1 MISQKDRTTIRELA
15 KKWMELASLPVMQQ
29 RKRLWKAVHDLKA
42 ERPVILFEAAW
53 VDGFVSTKEL
63 VCEDPVLRAVEQQ
76 MRATLR
82 QAEELDDDLVVE
94 PYYRIPWRI
103 NYSDYGVPV
112 EINSAMHQEETA
124 LAYSFSFP
132 IATPEDIDK
141 LKKRTLAVDR
151 AATQKVKE
159 TLEDVMG
166 DILPVRVG
174 NIDTFA
180 HEFELDE
187 NADSGFSGI
196 FFFGL
201 TWQVYRFLGNDRL
214 LFWPYDEPDAL
225 HRLMQYM
232 LDDRIAMF
240 EYLEQQG
247 VLDAN
252 TDSQMAGPR
261 AYGYVSDLPEVNGK
275 QSYGLKD
282 LWGWAESQEAAPISP
297 AMYKEFVLPYLAE
310 LSKKFGLVYYGC
322 CERVDDRLEMI
333 IEAIP
338 NLRSVSV
345 SGWTDLNKAAEMLGD
360 KYVYSRKPTPAYIS
374 SPNADWDLLEKDMK
388 DTYAAT
394 RDSNV
399 EILFRDVYTVQ
410 GDHARMRK
418 WVDMTKSIFQM

>member
-1 MISQKDRTTIRELA
+1 MISQKDRTAIRELA
-15 KKWMELASLPVMQQ
+15 KRWMELASLPVMQE

-42 ERPVILFEAAW
+42 ERPVILFETDSL
-53 VDGFVSTKEL
+53 DGYVSPEEL
-63 VCEDPVLRAVEQQ
+63 VCEDPMLRGVEQQ
-76 MRATLR
+76 MRITLR

-94 PYYRIPWRI
+94 PYYRVPWRI
-103 NYSDYGVPV
+103 RYSDYGVPV
-112 EINSAMHQEETA
+112 EIHAAKHQEETD

-132 IATPEDIDK
+132 IAKPEDIDK
-141 LKKRTLAVDR
+141 LKKRTIAVDR
-151 AATQKVKE
+151 QTTLKIQQ

-166 DILPVRVG
+166 DILPIRLG
-174 NIDTFA
+174 NIDSFA

-187 NADSGFSGI
+187 YASSGFGGV

-225 HRLMQYM
+225 HRLMKYM
-232 LDDRIAMF
+232 LDDRIALF
-240 EYLEQQG
+240 EYLQQQG

-261 AYGYVSDLPEVNGK
+261 AYGYVSDLPEVNGR

-310 LSKKFGLVYYGC
+310 LSSKFGLVYYGC

-333 IEAIP
+333 LEAIP
-338 NLRSVSV
+338 NLRSISV
-345 SGWTDLNKAAEMLGD
+345 SGWTDLSKAAEMLGGD
-360 KYVYSRKPTPAYIS
+360 YVYSRKPTPAHIS
-374 SPNADWDLLEKDMK
+374 GPNADWDQLEKDMK

-399 EILFRDVYTVQ
+399 EILFRDVYTVH
-410 GDHARMRK
+410 GDHARLRK